1 MRLAPP
7 QSPRATLSHT
17 RAPPRGPR
25 ARPTS
30 PQSQPTRLWIRCP
43 PQSLRRAALPRQT
56 RPSLSKRK
64 FQSNSPR
71 SNKESPPTLR
81 RHRPRPLLPQPL
93 PRAWHSSLSTPR
105 YPRCFAC
112 YSLPAC
118 IFYHAHYHGEGLD
131 RNFEVPE
138 TPPIAESI
146 GPIFHAQSLRV
157 E

>member
-30 PQSQPTRLWIRCP
+30 PQSQSTRLSVRCA

-64 FQSNSPR
+64 FQANSPR

-81 RHRPRPLLPQPL
+81 RHRPRPVLPQPL
-93 PRAWHSSLSTPR
+93 PRAWHSLLSTPQ
-105 YPRCFAC
+105 YPRCLASAHFQLAF
-112 YSLPAC
+112 SPAP
-118 IFYHAHYHGEGLD
+118 IIMAKFPSEVSK
-131 RNFEVPE
+131 VPE

-146 GPIFHAQSLRV
+146 GPIFHAQRLRV